1 LFAPRALIL
10 QAAQHPASH
19 PGRSARILLDGL
31 PVGWIGELHP
41 QWQQQNDLPQ
51 PVLWFEIEL
60 DALQQGSVPRPHDIS
75 RFPPV
80 QRDIAVV
87 ADEGV
92 TVQSLLDA
100 LRACKAPYVVDID
113 LFDVYRGAGVG
124 EGRKSLAFRVL
135 LQDTQKT
142 LTDSE
147 IEPSITGLLDA
158 LQNNGAQIR
167 GES

>member
-1 LFAPRALIL
+1 
-10 QAAQHPASH
+10 
-19 PGRSARILLDGL
+19 
-31 PVGWIGELHP
+31 
-41 QWQQQNDLPQ
+41 
-51 PVLWFEIEL
+51 
-60 DALQQGSVPRPHDIS
+60 
-75 RFPPV
+75 
-80 QRDIAVV
+80 V